1 MKPNTTSKR
10 TDKFTNLQIKT
21 EYKKKVE
28 QLSYELSA
36 EFTERVSI
44 AKVLYTL
51 IDNHLEDARKE
62 IRNEMNFVG
71 K

>member
-1 MKPNTTSKR
+1 MKPNTTPKR